1 MLLQAQQL
9 AELMNGHQVS
19 EDNEADMYTM
29 MVPVEETELQPDP
42 ESKQVKFR
50 YVLSERDY
58 FSADGGLFDQEHGGQ
73 GYMRANC
80 LTLEPPH
87 PDEEDDQSRISMTC
101 GDRKSTRLNSSHSSV
116 SRMPSS
122 A

>member
-42 ESKQVKFR
+42 ESK
-50 YVLSERDY
+50 
-58 FSADGGLFDQEHGGQ
+58 
-73 GYMRANC
+73 
-80 LTLEPPH
+80 
-87 PDEEDDQSRISMTC
+87 
-101 GDRKSTRLNSSHSSV
+101 
-116 SRMPSS
+116 
-122 A
+122 